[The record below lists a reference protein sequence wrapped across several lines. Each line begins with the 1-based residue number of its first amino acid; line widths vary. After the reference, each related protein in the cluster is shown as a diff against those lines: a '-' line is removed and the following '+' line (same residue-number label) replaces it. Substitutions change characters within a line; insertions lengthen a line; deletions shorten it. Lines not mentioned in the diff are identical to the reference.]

1 MHPVAVHPRV
11 SLPSGPTRRAPDS
24 RYALPIPA
32 FGHRKVVSGSS
43 DSTRPTLLIGY
54 ADGTPAIVVSIEVGD
69 GRIQNIWAIAN
80 PDKLD
85 GL

>member
-1 MHPVAVHPRV
+1 
-11 SLPSGPTRRAPDS
+11 
-24 RYALPIPA
+24 
-32 FGHRKVVSGSS
+32 
-43 DSTRPTLLIGY
+43 LIGY
-54 ADGTPAIVVSIEVGD
+54 ADDTPAIVVSIEVGD